1 MKIKSRKGKVKKLKE
16 SYFEQ
21 VNLFAAGI
29 DIGSESH
36 YVAVPG
42 TLDEKPVRE
51 FSCFTGDLERMADWL
66 VEIGVQS
73 VAMESTGIYWIPVF
87 EILEERGLQVFL
99 VNARQIKNVPGRKT
113 DVLDCQWIQQLHTF
127 GLLTGAFRP
136 PDQIVVFRSYVRQ
149 REMLVRNAASHIQH
163 LQKALRQMNLLLDNV
178 VSDITGKTGMLIIR
192 DIVSGE
198 RDAEK
203 LAQHRDGRCK
213 KNEAE
218 IAQSLKG
225 NYRQEHLFA
234 LRQALELY
242 DILRIKVSDCDHA
255 IEQHLE
261 QFDREMKKREISGKK
276 NKRKSSSSPSF
287 DARHKLHQMA
297 GVDLT
302 RVDGLDEMTVLNIL
316 SETGVDMSYW
326 KNEKYFS
333 SWLSLCP
340 GSKISGGKVLSAKT
354 RPSANR
360 AATALRLAAR
370 SLSHSKSALGGF
382 YRRLRSR
389 LGAPKAITATAHKLA
404 RIIYSLLKYQ
414 KEYDDP
420 GEDYYEQKYKERV
433 LKNLKKRASQLGF
446 ELVEQPN

>member
-149 REMLVRNAASHIQH
+149 REMLVRNAARISMPIRTPIRSAG
-163 LQKALRQMNLLLDNV
+163 KA
-178 VSDITGKTGMLIIR
+178 
-192 DIVSGE
+192 
-198 RDAEK
+198 
-203 LAQHRDGRCK
+203 C
-213 KNEAE
+213 
-218 IAQSLKG
+218 
-225 NYRQEHLFA
+225 
-234 LRQALELY
+234 
-242 DILRIKVSDCDHA
+242 
-255 IEQHLE
+255 
-261 QFDREMKKREISGKK
+261 
-276 NKRKSSSSPSF
+276 SF
-287 DARHKLHQMA
+287 
-297 GVDLT
+297 
-302 RVDGLDEMTVLNIL
+302 
-316 SETGVDMSYW
+316 
-326 KNEKYFS
+326 
-333 SWLSLCP
+333 
-340 GSKISGGKVLSAKT
+340 SA
-354 RPSANR
+354 
-360 AATALRLAAR
+360 
-370 SLSHSKSALGGF
+370 
-382 YRRLRSR
+382 
-389 LGAPKAITATAHKLA
+389 
-404 RIIYSLLKYQ
+404 
-414 KEYDDP
+414 
-420 GEDYYEQKYKERV
+420 
-433 LKNLKKRASQLGF
+433 
-446 ELVEQPN
+446 